1 MSRRTLRGN
10 HHSQQR
16 INLSKEGFLKG
27 EISLDDISTV
37 RSILTLVLL
46 FSLATGLIGFS

>member
-1 MSRRTLRGN
+1 MSRRTLGGN

-16 INLSKEGFLKG
+16 INLYKGFLKG
-27 EISLDDISTV
+27 ETSLDDISTV
-37 RSILTLVLL
+37 RSVLTLVLL